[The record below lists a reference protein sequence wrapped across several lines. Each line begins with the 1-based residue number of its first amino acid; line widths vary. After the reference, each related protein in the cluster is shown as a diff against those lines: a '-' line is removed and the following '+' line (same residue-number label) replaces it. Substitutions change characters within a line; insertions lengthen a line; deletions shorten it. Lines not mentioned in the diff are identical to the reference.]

1 MLQKIRDTFLP
12 DRFFQL
18 FGGLAALFVLSFAFP
33 LLLPFVQALFF
44 LSLAAV
50 LGDWLLLG
58 QKAGELHLKRFLPRT
73 LSMGDNNPIRL
84 RMYHT
89 GAKPLHFELI
99 DELPEQLQI
108 RDFSRRVT
116 LQPEETKDLNYSIRP
131 TTRGSYAFGAVQVFF
146 ESTLG
151 LVQLRHRYALNE
163 EVPAYP
169 SILQMKQFELL
180 ALNQSSLQAGLK
192 KIRRIGH
199 SYEFDQIKNYV
210 RGDDYRSI
218 NWKATSRSGEL
229 MVNQYE
235 DERAQQVYCLID
247 KSRNMRMPFG
257 GLSLMDYAINTS
269 LMISNV
275 VLQKHDKAGLLSF
288 SDRLGSTIV
297 ADRKSTQLHR
307 ILQALYR
314 EEPSDKEANYELLY
328 LAARKFIPGRSLL
341 FLFCNLESRFAL
353 ERVLPTLRRL
363 NRQHLLVVI
372 FFKNTEIQAY
382 ARQPAET
389 LAEVYSQTIA
399 RKFLSEKDQMVQTL
413 RQFGIQ
419 SVYSTPEELSI
430 STLNKYLELKS
441 RGLI

>member
-12 DRFFQL
+12 ARFFQL

-44 LSLAAV
+44 LALAAV

-58 QKAGELHLKRFLPRT
+58 QKAGELHLKRILPRT

-84 RMYHT
+84 RMYHA

-108 RDFSRRVT
+108 RDFSRRVA
-116 LQPEETKDLNYSIRP
+116 LQPEETKDLHYSIRP

-146 ESTLG
+146 ESALG
-151 LVQLRHRYALNE
+151 LVQLRHRYALSE
-163 EVPAYP
+163 DVPVYP

-247 KSRNMRMPFG
+247 KSRNMRMPFE

-372 FFKNTEIQAY
+372 FFKNTEVQAR
-382 ARQPAET
+382 ARQSAET

-419 SVYSTPEELSI
+419 SVYSTPEDLSI